1 MSPKF
6 THCCDLTGLMCGSM
20 GPCNVMCHYLL
31 TIYLSTFVF
40 MSILLPTL
48 LPIIQLKLNSQT
60 REYKTI
66 SRTYIQIFNIHIH
79 YSYSTII
86 FFGPKLCE
94 DTKQW
99 YFLTIEMNKIVLCL
113 YLGNTNKKFHLL
125 YLFSSKLSSKQF
137 ILFQI

>member
-1 MSPKF
+1 
-6 THCCDLTGLMCGSM
+6 
-20 GPCNVMCHYLL
+20 
-31 TIYLSTFVF
+31 

-94 DTKQW
+94 DTKQS

-137 ILFQI
+137 ILFQIKIEEESELNVDDHGSKNVNRYTQHLVTFSALEH